1 MTTETPQRTGTDRG
15 PGGLVTLPVTGM
27 TCASCVAHVG
37 HALKEVPG
45 VDDVT
50 VNLATEKATV
60 RVRPDADIK
69 GLIHAVEDAGYGVK
83 TEQVTLNVG
92 GMTCAACVGHIESAL
107 RGVTG
112 VLSANVNLA
121 TERATVKYVP
131 GISSIADL
139 RRAIEDAGY
148 SVTGVA
154 GEEDSAGTGPRE
166 LRRLKL
172 KAAFSLAVAA
182 VIMAFMFVPWL
193 WPWSPYWQNFLLM
206 ALATPVQSWAG
217 WQFYTSAWS
226 ALRHRTSNMN
236 TLIAVGTSAAY
247 LYSVAATLFY
257 HSTFFERAHAFHAHS
272 FFEHASGTYFDT
284 STAIIGLV
292 LLGRYLEARA
302 KSRASGAIKALMG
315 LQPRT
320 ARVVRDGQE
329 QDVPIDSLA
338 VGELVLVRPGERVPM
353 DGEVVSGASAVDE
366 SMLTGESVPVE
377 KSPGKAVFAGTMN
390 ATGSFT
396 FRVTRVGQDTMLAQ
410 IVRLVEEAQGS
421 KAPIQRLADLISS
434 YFVPAV
440 IALAGAAFVIWLFLG
455 PEPSYVT
462 AIMVAVAVLIIA
474 CPCAMGLAT
483 PTAIMVGTGKGAEAG
498 VLIRS
503 AEALER
509 LHKVQ
514 VVVLDKTGTLTRGR
528 PTVTD
533 IVADGTGQE
542 ALLRLA
548 ASAERGSEHPLGAA
562 LVAAARERG
571 LALDDASE
579 FEAIPGHG
587 VRARV
592 NGTGVLLGN
601 LALMQRLGLSLD
613 GLEARAAA
621 LSLEGKTPLY
631 VAINGRPAGL
641 IAVADTL
648 KPEARD
654 AVSALRRQGIEV
666 AMLTG
671 DNRRTAEAIAREAGI
686 DRVIA
691 EVLPAEKV
699 ERVRALQ
706 QEGKVVAMVGD
717 GINDAPA
724 LAQADVGIA
733 IGTGTD
739 IAMEAGD
746 IVLVRGDLRGVA
758 RAIALSRATMRTIRQ
773 NLFWA
778 FAYNVALI
786 PVAAGVLY
794 PFFHGGRMPDFL
806 RPVFGE
812 VGFLNPIL
820 AAAAMALSSVTVVT
834 NSLRLRQFKLR

>member
-1 MTTETPQRTGTDRG
+1 MTTETPQRTGADRG
-15 PGGLVTLPVTGM
+15 PSGLVTLPVTGM

-45 VDDVT
+45 VDEVT

-60 RVRPDADIK
+60 RVRPGADVTS
-69 GLIHAVEDAGYGVK
+69 LIHAVEDAGYGVK

-92 GMTCAACVGHIESAL
+92 GMTCAACVAHIESAL
-107 RGVTG
+107 RGVAG
-112 VLSANVNLA
+112 VLAANVNLA

-131 GISSIADL
+131 GLSSIADL
-139 RRAIEDAGY
+139 RKAIEDSGY
-148 SVTGVA
+148 SVTGVV
-154 GEEDSAGTGPRE
+154 GEEDSGGTGPRE
-166 LRRLKL
+166 LRRLKV
-172 KAAFSLAVAA
+172 KAAFSLAIAA
-182 VIMAFMFVPWL
+182 FIMALMFAPWL

-206 ALATPVQSWAG
+206 ALATPVQLWAG
-217 WQFYTSAWS
+217 WQFYASAWS

-247 LYSVAATLFY
+247 FYSVAATLFY
-257 HSTFFERAHAFHAHS
+257 HSAFFERAHAFHVHS

-329 QDVPIDSLA
+329 QDLPIDSLA

-377 KSPGKAVFAGTMN
+377 KSPGKPVFAGTMN
-390 ATGSFT
+390 TTGSFT

-440 IALAGAAFVIWLFLG
+440 ILVAAAAFVIWLFLG

-483 PTAIMVGTGKGAEAG
+483 PTAIMVGTGKGAETG
-498 VLIRS
+498 VLVRS

-514 VVVLDKTGTLTRGR
+514 VVVLDKTGTLTVGR
-528 PTVTD
+528 PAVTD
-533 IVADGTGQE
+533 VVADGMGQE
-542 ALLRLA
+542 ELLRLA

-562 LVAAARERG
+562 LVAAARDKG
-571 LALDDASE
+571 LALEEVSE
-579 FEAIPGHG
+579 FTAIPGHG
-587 VRARV
+587 VRARA
-592 NGTGVLLGN
+592 NGTAILLGN
-601 LALMQRLGLSLD
+601 LALMQQQGLSLD

-621 LSLEGKTPLY
+621 LSRQGKTPLF

-648 KPEARD
+648 KPEARE
-654 AVSALRRQGIEV
+654 ALSVLRRQGIEV
-666 AMLTG
+666 VMLTG

-786 PVAAGVLY
+786 PVAAGVLF
-794 PFFHGGRMPDFL
+794 PFFQGGHMPDFL

-834 NSLRLRQFKLR
+834 NSLRLKQFKLR